1 MGGTARGVAS
11 LAGSPP
17 TWPASWLFAWR
28 QARPA
33 EQYDRAVGRYLFY
46 RQNNLGGRID
56 VGGADEALLGEGW
69 TPPRAGAACRGLGGR
84 ARVLAPLDV
93 AEDLDLTISADPDA
107 GAVDVAVNG
116 RLAGRLRTDGRA
128 TLRLGKG
135 LWHRELND
143 VVITP
148 VAGEVCVAALDFVRA
163 GAPEAPRGFQAR

>member
-1 MGGTARGVAS
+1 VAS

-33 EQYDRAVGRYLFY
+33 GQYDRAVGRYLFY
-46 RQNNLGGRID
+46 RQNNLGGHID
-56 VGGADEALLGEGW
+56 ASDDTLLGEGW
-69 TPPRAGAACRGLGGR
+69 GETRAGAGCRVLAGR

-93 AEDLDLTISADPDA
+93 AEDLDLTISALPDSSQ
-107 GAVDVAVNG
+107 VEVSVNG
-116 RLAGRLRTDGRA
+116 REAGRIRADGRT
-128 TLRLGKG
+128 TLRVGTA

-143 VVITP
+143 VVLTP
-148 VAGEVCVAALDFVRA
+148 VTGPACVAALDFVRA